1 MAKYTVIADVGK
13 SIIEMLKDQLV
24 PEPVSKPDTIGI
36 CDPKERGSFV
46 LGIHPYN
53 FKENTEMRQ
62 TDPIVLP
69 DGNLQNPPASYQIF
83 YMISVASKSEQATKA
98 EDEQRILG
106 KVIQVLRDNPRIPK
120 KYMPE
125 TLRLA
130 NEDINIEMLNLELE
144 EKVKIWTM
152 FSEPYKLSIFY
163 SVGPLFIDSEII
175 KAPAKRVT
183 SFAIDKRKI
192 IKRGN

>member
-1 MAKYTVIADVGK
+1 MGKYTVIADVGK
-13 SIIEMLKDQLV
+13 SIVDMLKDQLI

-46 LGIHPYN
+46 VGIHPYN
-53 FKENTEMRQ
+53 FKENTEMRRI
-62 TDPIVLP
+62 DPVVLP
-69 DGNLQNPPASYQIF
+69 DGNLQNPPGSYQIF

-106 KVIQVLRDNPRIPK
+106 KIIQVLRDNPRIPK

-130 NEDINIEMLNLELE
+130 NEDISIEMLNLELE

-163 SVGPLFIDSEII
+163 SVGPLFIDSEVI

-183 SFAIDKRKI
+183 SFGIDKRKI
-192 IKRGN
+192 VKRED